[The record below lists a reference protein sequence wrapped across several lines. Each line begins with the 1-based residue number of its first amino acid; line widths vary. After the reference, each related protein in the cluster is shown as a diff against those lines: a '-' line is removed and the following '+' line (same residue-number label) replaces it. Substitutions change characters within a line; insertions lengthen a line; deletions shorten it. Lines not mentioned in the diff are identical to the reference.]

1 MYKYFSYIVLFAG
14 LIPLLLLF
22 IKGAAFKFKRVGAPF
37 VWLTTIATIY
47 EFVGS
52 MLLQINS
59 DFWFQLYTLL
69 EFAAIYYFYSKL
81 IWPQFDILFKSTL
94 ILFLIAY
101 IFSFTP
107 SGNFIAT
114 SATKTITPLFVIMGS
129 TLWVR
134 KLFIEM
140 SIPNLWK
147 SSQFYFVSGF
157 LLYYTSTFFL
167 FLLKDSMPSIN
178 SNFYDYWLVNII
190 AALIFRILLSCGA
203 WQMKSN

>member
-1 MYKYFSYIVLFAG
+1 LYKSFFYIVLFAG

-22 IKGAAFKFKRVGAPF
+22 IKGIGFKFKRAGAPF

-59 DFWFQLYTLL
+59 DYWFQLYTLL
-69 EFAAIYYFYSKL
+69 EFAAIYYFYFKL
-81 IWPQFDILFKSTL
+81 IRPQFNILFKCTL
-94 ILFLIAY
+94 VLFLMSY
-101 IFSFTP
+101 IFSFIP
-107 SGNFIAT
+107 SGSFIGT
-114 SATKTITPLFVIMGS
+114 SFTKTITALFVIMGS
-129 TLWVR
+129 TVWVR
-134 KLFIEM
+134 KLFMEM
-140 SIPNLWK
+140 SVPNLWK

-167 FLLKDSMPSIN
+167 FLLRDSMLSVN
-178 SNFYDYWLVNII
+178 SDFYDYWLVNII
-190 AALIFRILLSCGA
+190 AALIFRILLSFGA

>member
-1 MYKYFSYIVLFAG
+1 MYNLFFYIVLFAG
-14 LIPLLLLF
+14 VVPLLLMF
-22 IKGAAFKFKRVGAPF
+22 INGFALNFKDAANPF
-37 VWLTTIATIY
+37 VWLTAIATIY
-47 EFVGS
+47 EFVGT

-59 DFWFQLYTLL
+59 DYWFQLYTLL
-69 EFAAIYYFYSKL
+69 EFVAIYYFYYKL
-81 IWPQFDILFKSTL
+81 IRPQFNILFRSTL
-94 ILFLIAY
+94 VLFLIAY
-101 IFSFTP
+101 VFSFIP
-107 SGNFIAT
+107 SGSFIAT

-167 FLLKDSMPSIN
+167 FLLRDNMLSVN

-190 AALIFRILLSCGA
+190 AAFIFRILLSIGA

>member
-1 MYKYFSYIVLFAG
+1 MYIIFFYTVLFAG
-14 LIPLLLLF
+14 LIPLLLMF
-22 IKGAAFKFKRVGAPF
+22 IKGFALNFKDAATPF

-47 EFVGS
+47 EFVGT
-52 MLLQINS
+52 LLFQINS
-59 DFWFQLYTLL
+59 DYWFQLYTLL
-69 EFAAIYYFYSKL
+69 EFVAIYYFYFKL
-81 IWPQFDILFKSTL
+81 VRPQFKMLFRSILV
-94 ILFLIAY
+94 LFLIFY
-101 IFSFTP
+101 IFSFIP
-107 SGNFIAT
+107 SGSFIAT

-134 KLFIEM
+134 KLFMEM
-140 SIPNLWK
+140 SIPDLWK

-167 FLLKDSMPSIN
+167 FLLRDSMLSVN

-190 AALIFRILLSCGA
+190 AALIFRILLSFGA